1 LQSSRRLDTK
11 MYRGIPMKNLLWIV
25 PAVFFGLINHI
36 QAQTRTVDRIL
47 AQVNDEIITM
57 SELNREL
64 TQFKQELATR
74 YSGEQL
80 EQMIQKA
87 EKQALENLIEQK
99 LVYQKAVELGITA
112 NVDSRVSAAV
122 QEVLKQNNLKDTD
135 ELENELGK
143 QGMTL
148 RDFRDAIRKKIVNDD
163 LIGEFVGSRIT
174 LLTPEIDKY
183 YKDHQA
189 EFSTPEEV
197 TLSEIVITIPDDDKA
212 AQNKI
217 NDIRRRLEQGEA
229 WNSLASQ
236 YSNGP
241 TANKGGSIGT
251 YIVSKLHSDIVKAIK
266 GVKETEVSQPQK
278 LKEGSYVIYRVDSRK
293 EAGLRPLDQV
303 RDDIKN
309 TLYQK
314 KFNPEYQRFVNQL
327 KEDAYIQI
335 FSEIK

>member
-1 LQSSRRLDTK
+1 
-11 MYRGIPMKNLLWIV
+11 MKNLLWIV
-25 PAVFFGLINHI
+25 PAVFFGLTDSV
-36 QAQTRTVDRIL
+36 QAQTKTVDRIL

-57 SELNREL
+57 SELNREMA
-64 TQFKQELATR
+64 QFKEQLATR

-80 EQMIQKA
+80 EQAIQKA
-87 EKQALENLIEQK
+87 EKQALETLIEQK
-99 LVYQKAVELGITA
+99 LIYQKAVELGMTA

-122 QEVLKQNNLKDTD
+122 QQVLKENNLKDTD
-135 ELENELGK
+135 ELENELAK

-148 RDFRDAIRKKIVNDD
+148 KDFRDAIRKKIVNDD

-174 LLTPEIDKY
+174 LLTQEIDKY

-229 WNSLASQ
+229 WNSLANQ
-236 YSNGP
+236 YSNGA

-251 YIVSKLHSDIVKAIK
+251 YILSKLNSDIVKAIA
-266 GVKETEVSQPQK
+266 GVKESEVSQPQK
-278 LKEGSYVIYRVDSRK
+278 LKAGSYVIYRVDSRK
-293 EAGLRPLDQV
+293 EAGVRPLDQV

-309 TLYQK
+309 QLYNK
-314 KFNPEYQRFVNQL
+314 KFNPEYERFISQL

-335 FSEIK
+335 IPEIK

>member
-1 LQSSRRLDTK
+1 
-11 MYRGIPMKNLLWIV
+11 MKNLLWII
-25 PAVFFGLINHI
+25 PAVLFGLTNYV
-36 QAQTRTVDRIL
+36 QAQQTKTVDRIL

-57 SELNREL
+57 SELNREMA
-64 TQFKQELATR
+64 QFKQELATR

-80 EQMIQKA
+80 EQAIQKA
-87 EKQALENLIEQK
+87 EKQALETLIEQK
-99 LVYQKAVELGITA
+99 LIYQKASELGMTA

-122 QEVLKQNNLKDTD
+122 QEVIKQNNLKDTD
-135 ELENELGK
+135 ELDNELAK

-148 RDFRDAIRKKIVNDD
+148 KDFRDAIKKKIVSDD

-174 LLTPEIDKY
+174 LLSQEIDKY

-197 TLSEIVITIPDDDKA
+197 TLSEIVITIPGDDIA

-236 YSNGP
+236 YSSGA

-251 YIVSKLHSDIVKAIK
+251 YILSKLNTDIVKAIA
-266 GVKETEVSQPQK
+266 GLKETEVTQPQK

-293 EAGLRPLDQV
+293 EAGVHPLDQV

-309 TLYQK
+309 TLYQR
-314 KFNPEYQRFVNQL
+314 KFNPEYERFIAQL